1 MNRANWENKIG
12 EKAQHSIKYCWETA
26 GHLKFDGKNMYCLIQ
41 EQFCSA
47 GFG

>member
-26 GHLKFDGKNMYCLIQ
+26 GNLKFDGKNMYCLI
-41 EQFCSA
+41 
-47 GFG
+47 